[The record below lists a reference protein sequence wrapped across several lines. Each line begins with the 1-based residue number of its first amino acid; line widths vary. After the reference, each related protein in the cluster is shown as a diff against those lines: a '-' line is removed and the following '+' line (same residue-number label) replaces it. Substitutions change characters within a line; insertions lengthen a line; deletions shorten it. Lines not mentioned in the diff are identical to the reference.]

1 MNIQHKYMLINGKM
15 QMAIVVKYPDE
26 YEFAL
31 DFNSFKKNVHNVSD
45 KIRDYV
51 VKNLGAIN
59 NDTAFLILNGVIVGT
74 LFLSGLTTQA
84 KNSTTTTRDTD
95 SNGV

>member
-1 MNIQHKYMLINGKM
+1 MNIQHKYMLINGTM
-15 QMAIVVKYPDE
+15 QMAIVVNYPDE
-26 YEFAL
+26 YEFSL

-45 KIRDYV
+45 KIRDYI

-84 KNSTTTTRDTD
+84 KSANLNTRDTN
-95 SNGV
+95 SQ